1 MALAITSFPVPV
13 SPWINTEESTGA
25 TLATSSNTARNFG
38 LEPIKFELV
47 ISLVLYECSHPAI
60 SLASSSLSR
69 DPLAE
74 VWIAIRERNARHFAL
89 RKKSHAIRTGQS
101 QLLEIKNDAPVFP
114 FGGNERLQLGKVL
127 FVDPA
132 A

>member
-1 MALAITSFPVPV
+1 MARAITSFPVPV
-13 SPWINTEESTGA
+13 SPWIRTAESTGA
-25 TLATSSNTARNFG
+25 ILSTSVNTARNFG
-38 LEPIKFELV
+38 LDPIKFDLV
-47 ISLVLYECSHPAI
+47 ISLVLYQRRQSAI

-74 VWIAIRERNARHFAL
+74 VWIAIRQRNASRFAL
-89 RKKSHAIRTGQS
+89 SKKSHAIRTGQS
-101 QLLEIKNDAPVFP
+101 QLLEVKNDSAIFP
-114 FGGNERLQLGKVL
+114 FGVDERFQLGNVL

>member
-1 MALAITSFPVPV
+1 MARAITSFPVPV
-13 SPWINTEESTGA
+13 SPWIRTAESTGA
-25 TLATSSNTARNFG
+25 ILSTSVNTARNFG
-38 LEPIKFELV
+38 LDPIKFELV
-47 ISLVLYECSHPAI
+47 ISLVLYQRRQSAI

-74 VWIAIRERNARHFAL
+74 VWIAIRQRNARRFAL
-89 RKKSHAIRTGQS
+89 RKKSHAILTGQS
-101 QLLEIKNDAPVFP
+101 QLLEVKNDSAIFP
-114 FGGNERLQLGKVL
+114 FSGDDRFQLGNVL

>member
-13 SPWINTEESTGA
+13 SPWISTEESTGA

-47 ISLVLYECSHPAI
+47 ISLVLYECSRSAI

-74 VWIAIRERNARHFAL
+74 VWIAVRQRNASRFAL
-89 RKKSHAIRTGQS
+89 RKKSHAILTGQR
-101 QLLEIKNDAPVFP
+101 QFLKVKNDAAISP
-114 FGGNERLQLGKVL
+114 FGGDERFQFGNVL

>member
-1 MALAITSFPVPV
+1 LVFHHDSLNLERRLLNSSRRHGTVHPPTA
-13 SPWINTEESTGA
+13 ESGST
-25 TLATSSNTARNFG
+25 
-38 LEPIKFELV
+38 
-47 ISLVLYECSHPAI
+47 I

-74 VWIAIRERNARHFAL
+74 VWIAIRQRNASRFAL
-89 RKKSHAIRTGQS
+89 SKKSHAIRTGQS
-101 QLLEIKNDAPVFP
+101 QLLEVKNDSAIFP
-114 FGGNERLQLGKVL
+114 FGVDERFQLGNVL

>member
-1 MALAITSFPVPV
+1 
-13 SPWINTEESTGA
+13 
-25 TLATSSNTARNFG
+25 
-38 LEPIKFELV
+38 
-47 ISLVLYECSHPAI
+47 
-60 SLASSSLSR
+60 LSR

-101 QLLEIKNDAPVFP
+101 QLLEVKNDSAIFP
-114 FGGNERLQLGKVL
+114 FGGDERFQLDDML
-127 FVDPA
+127 FADLA